1 LLNHPLAVPY
11 DSAGPLLF
19 KPTPDGQRVNPLS
32 DVLHW
37 IDDRANT
44 LVSGTLFADYRLTDA
59 LSWRVNF
66 GGNVSSDRRG
76 VFQGAETQVNQG
88 SGADA
93 GLWENRTTAYTLD
106 NILTFRHTV
115 GSDHRVDVTL
125 LYSIQQQRTE
135 YDTMHAARLPYERQ
149 QFYDIVSATHKNRL
163 NSALS
168 LWALQSYMVRLNF
181 GMRASELLPLRS

>member
-1 LLNHPLAVPY
+1 M
-11 DSAGPLLF
+11 
-19 KPTPDGQRVNPLS
+19 NPLS
-32 DVLHW
+32 DVQNW
-37 IDDRANT
+37 VDDRANT

-66 GGNVSSDRRG
+66 GGNVSSNRRG
-76 VFQGAETQVNQG
+76 VFQGAQTQVNQG

-93 GLWENRTTAYTLD
+93 GLWDNRTTAYTLD

-135 YDTMHAARLPYERQ
+135 DDSLHATGLPYERQ
-149 QFYDIVSATHKNRL
+149 QFYDIGSATHIDGMGSDL
-163 NSALS
+163 TT
-168 LWALQSYMVRLNF
+168 WALQSYMARVNYAF
-181 GMRASELLPLRS
+181 KDKYLLTLTSRVDGSAAA